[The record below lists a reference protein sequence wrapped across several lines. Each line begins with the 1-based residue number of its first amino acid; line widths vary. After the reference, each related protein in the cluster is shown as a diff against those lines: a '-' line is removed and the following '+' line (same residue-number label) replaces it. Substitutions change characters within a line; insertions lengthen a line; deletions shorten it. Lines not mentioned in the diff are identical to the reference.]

1 MKTQDYAYE
10 VCNFVKAPN
19 DELDSCL
26 ILQIQT
32 VIIHKCLLLC
42 VYMTC
47 STSVTIPAVTAVL
60 TNHYMYLFW
69 CFFLFLML
77 FSLMLSK
84 LHPL

>member
-1 MKTQDYAYE
+1 MNTQDYAYE
-10 VCNFVKAPN
+10 VCNVVKAPN

-42 VYMTC
+42 FYITC

-60 TNHYMYLFW
+60 TNYYMYKI
-69 CFFLFLML
+69 CFFVL
-77 FSLMLSK
+77 FSSS
-84 LHPL
+84 HVIFNNVV